1 MDNVKSY
8 NDFKSLCNTSNLD
21 LGLDNNPLTDDNI
34 AEMSRDLWQ
43 EYMAD
48 DTNEDSMV
56 TFAEYMQLLAQHN
69 PGFRHVLLQ
78 DKSGKYTGC
87 IWQTA
92 VMRDSFEQFGGFISI
107 DAMKRGINKFLW
119 PYIAITMY
127 NEMESICVGCE
138 GIVCTEREEAYKAM
152 VEFVVRFS
160 PK

>member
-1 MDNVKSY
+1 MLPFMNNMKSY

-21 LGLDNNPLTDDNI
+21 LGLDNNPLTDVNI

-69 PGFRHVLLQ
+69 SGFRHVLLQ

-87 IWQTA
+87 I
-92 VMRDSFEQFGGFISI
+92 
-107 DAMKRGINKFLW
+107 
-119 PYIAITMY
+119 
-127 NEMESICVGCE
+127 
-138 GIVCTEREEAYKAM
+138 
-152 VEFVVRFS
+152 
-160 PK
+160 